1 MRFEV
6 KEQRSNVF
14 NFTLIRKKTVPICPG
29 RSTGFSDAL
38 TQFSMN
44 IIQRYHLVKQIFF
57 LELWFVKKKK
67 VLHLFFIL
75 VLLLLDD
82 NDSIKETD
90 KLYI

>member
-1 MRFEV
+1 MSRKVHWFFW
-6 KEQRSNVF
+6 RSN
-14 NFTLIRKKTVPICPG
+14 TIL
-29 RSTGFSDAL
+29 
-38 TQFSMN
+38 
-44 IIQRYHLVKQIFF
+44 QRYHLVKQIFF

-90 KLYI
+90 KLYIWINGFEILNVKNKQ